1 MYSVRTSIKIIP
13 GKHKATCLAEV
24 GRINQ
29 KRQTK
34 IILIH
39 TSVNV
44 TAMSGLAR
52 LAVSK
57 FC

>member
-1 MYSVRTSIKIIP
+1 MYLVRTSIKIVP
-13 GKHKATCLAEV
+13 AKYKAARLTEV
-24 GRINQ
+24 GILQ

-52 LAVSK
+52 IAVSTHCK
-57 FC
+57 